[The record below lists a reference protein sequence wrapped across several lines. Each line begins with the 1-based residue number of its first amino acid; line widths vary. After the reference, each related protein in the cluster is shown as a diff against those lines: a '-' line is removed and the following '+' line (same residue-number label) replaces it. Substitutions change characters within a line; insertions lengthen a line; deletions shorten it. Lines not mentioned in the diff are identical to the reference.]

1 MRGYYY
7 LEDSDPFYIGPPHRT
22 YVRRPKR
29 DMYYLTLKRE
39 YLKMARNWEKI
50 KDQYLW

>member
-22 YVRRPKR
+22 YVRKPKR
-29 DMYYLTLKRE
+29 DMYYFTLKRE
-39 YLKMARNWEKI
+39 YLKMAKTYD
-50 KDQYLW
+50 KSKA